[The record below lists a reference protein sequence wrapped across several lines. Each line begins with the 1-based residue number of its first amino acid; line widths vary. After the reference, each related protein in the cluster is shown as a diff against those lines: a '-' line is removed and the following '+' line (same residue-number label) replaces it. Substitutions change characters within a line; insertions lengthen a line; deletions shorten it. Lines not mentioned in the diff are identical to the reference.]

1 MLASKLQLEGE
12 AGTDL
17 RLVRDAKQGDMAAF
31 ERLVKRHTDKLFR
44 IAIRITKCH
53 EDAEE
58 VVQDAFIKAFSKLE
72 AFEER
77 SRFSTWLTRIAINTA
92 LMKVRGKA
100 KYKTL
105 SLTDNEQNDTAI
117 IPAEVQDWRPN
128 PEQLYSR
135 GELTAILTKALDSL
149 PEHYRTI
156 IVLRD
161 IEGFSIAETAEV
173 LNLSLT
179 AVKARL
185 LRARLQLREE
195 LSPYF
200 QDNKKRTPANSDEEA
215 SYGEVVLPFERNL
228 NRWLEIATAAL

>member
-58 VVQDAFIKAFSKLE
+58 AVQDAFIKAFSKLE

-117 IPAEVQDWRPN
+117 
-128 PEQLYSR
+128 
-135 GELTAILTKALDSL
+135 
-149 PEHYRTI
+149 
-156 IVLRD
+156 
-161 IEGFSIAETAEV
+161 
-173 LNLSLT
+173 
-179 AVKARL
+179 
-185 LRARLQLREE
+185 
-195 LSPYF
+195 
-200 QDNKKRTPANSDEEA
+200 
-215 SYGEVVLPFERNL
+215 
-228 NRWLEIATAAL
+228 